1 MTPTPPFLEVASS
14 YLALDI
20 PGAPQPAQVTVAWL
34 SSQQRDSQALRILD
48 VSAHAVGRQPGYLP
62 GAVRLDWESAFA
74 ALPTICPSPLV
85 LASVIS
91 QLGIGDAHTIVL
103 YDEGHGG
110 RALPIYRWLRRY
122 GHQRVFTLNGGRSE
136 WVRQQ
141 LGLVR
146 EPARYAAA
154 SFTVKIGKD
163 WSHQNSP
170 PQRDSQ
176 QASQRIEGRRR
187 RAA

>member
-1 MTPTPPFLEVASS
+1 MTPTRPLLEVASS
-14 YLALDI
+14 YLVLDVQ
-20 PGAPQPAQVTVAWL
+20 GAPQPAQVKVAWL
-34 SSQQRDSQALRILD
+34 SSQQRDNQALRILD
-48 VSAHAVGRQPGYLP
+48 VCAHAVGRQPGYLP
-62 GAVRLDWESAFA
+62 GGIRLDWESAFA
-74 ALPTICPSPLV
+74 GLPTICPSPLV
-85 LASVIS
+85 MASVMS
-91 QLGIGDAHTIVL
+91 QLGIGDEHTIVL

-110 RALPIYRWLRRY
+110 RAQPIYRWLRRY

-141 LGLVR
+141 LGLVC
-146 EPARYAAA
+146 EPARYVAS

-163 WSHQNSP
+163 WSHQDSP

-176 QASQRIEGRRR
+176 QANQRMESRRR